1 MWYKKIKE
9 HRVFLLIF
17 GSAAILRLFPLFNYQ
32 FTLDELSGLDRTQF
46 NSFKELI
53 EKDTKP
59 QPRNKIGFRRSDEQ
73 D

>member
-1 MWYKKIKE
+1 MWYRKIKE

-46 NSFKELI
+46 NSFKEL
-53 EKDTKP
+53 KSF
-59 QPRNKIGFRRSDEQ
+59 GS
-73 D
+73 